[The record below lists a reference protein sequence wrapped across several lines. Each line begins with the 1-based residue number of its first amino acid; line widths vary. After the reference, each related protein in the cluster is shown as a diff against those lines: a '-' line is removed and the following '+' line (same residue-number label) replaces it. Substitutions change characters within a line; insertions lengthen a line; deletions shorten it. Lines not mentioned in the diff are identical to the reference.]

1 MGMIDTAPGGAS
13 NERSGRGPVVIEEV
27 RGWRA
32 LREFIE
38 LPYRLHAGTPWVP
51 PVRVERWAY
60 LNRKLNPFFTHG
72 RAAWFVA
79 RRDATV
85 VGRVSAQVDDAFN
98 RVHGSRWGMFG
109 FLELE
114 DDPEV
119 TGALLGAAEA
129 WLRSEG
135 CERMVGPMDLTIND
149 ESGVLIEGF
158 ERAPQIKQPWHPPY
172 YQLRCEE
179 AGLTKA
185 VDLLSYELDISD
197 REHLDPV
204 IPKVA
209 ERARSRHGLTVRPMD
224 RRHLRREMD
233 IFAEIYNDAW
243 SDNWGFVPYGK
254 ADLDAYALELQIA
267 YSPGWFMVVEHRGQ
281 PVAMAITV
289 LDLNQVLARM
299 GGRLLPWG
307 WWYLLRRKH
316 HIDQLRVGFLGV
328 RPAYEYTGAAALLY
342 AEHFATAEHSPLK
355 KGEAGWILETNRG
368 MRRGLEAMNGR
379 VVKRYRIYERLLEQ
393 S

>member
-1 MGMIDTAPGGAS
+1 MPNATPGEPSEQRGGWGALT
-13 NERSGRGPVVIEEV
+13 VDEV
-27 RGWRA
+27 HRWRD
-32 LREFIE
+32 LRAFVE
-38 LPYRLHAGTPWVP
+38 LPYRLHAGSPWVP
-51 PVRVERWAY
+51 PVRIERLAY

-72 RAAWFVA
+72 RAAWFLA
-79 RRDATV
+79 RRQGTV
-85 VGRVSAQVDDAFN
+85 VGRISAQVDDEFN
-98 RVHGSRWGMFG
+98 RFHGSRWGMFG

-119 TGALLGAAEA
+119 AEALLAAAEA

-135 CERMVGPMDLTIND
+135 CEKMVGPMDLTVND

-158 ERAPQIKQPWHPPY
+158 ERRPQIKQPWHPPY
-172 YQLRCEE
+172 YQVRCEE

-204 IPKVA
+204 IPKAA
-209 ERARSRHGLTVRPMD
+209 ERARSRHGLTVRLMG
-224 RRHLRREMD
+224 RRHLRRDMD

-254 ADLDAYALELQIA
+254 ADLDAYALEMQIA
-267 YSPGWFMVVEHRGQ
+267 WAPGWFMIVEHDAT

-299 GGRLLPWG
+299 HGRLLPWG
-307 WWYLLRRKH
+307 WWYLLRRYH
-316 HIDQLRVGFLGV
+316 YVDQVRVGFLGV
-328 RPAYEYTGAAALLY
+328 KPAYEYTGAAALLY
-342 AEHFATAEHSPLK
+342 AEHFATAEHSWIK
-355 KGEAGWILETNRG
+355 HGEAGWILETNRG
-368 MRRGLEAMNGR
+368 MRRGLEAMGGR
-379 VVKRYRIYERLLEQ
+379 IVKRYRVYERQLA
-393 S
+393 

>member
-1 MGMIDTAPGGAS
+1 MRDTTPEGGS
-13 NERSGRGPVVIEEV
+13 RGPTGRGAVTVEEV
-27 RGWRA
+27 HRWWDLRA
-32 LREFIE
+32 FIE
-38 LPYRLHAGTPWVP
+38 LPYRLHAGTRWVP
-51 PVRVERWAY
+51 PLRVERWAY

-72 RAAWFVA
+72 RAAWFLA
-79 RRDATV
+79 RRQGTV
-85 VGRVSAQVDDAFN
+85 VGRISAQVDDAFN
-98 RVHGSRWGMFG
+98 QFHGSRWGMFG

-119 TGALLGAAEA
+119 AEALLAAAEG

-135 CERMVGPMDLTIND
+135 CDRMVGPMDLTVND

-172 YQLRCEE
+172 YQARCEE
-179 AGLTKA
+179 AGLAKA

-204 IPKVA
+204 IPELA
-209 ERARSRHGLTVRPMD
+209 ERARSRHGLTVRPMS
-224 RRHLRREMD
+224 RRHLRRDMD
-233 IFAEIYNDAW
+233 IFAEIYNEAW
-243 SDNWGFVPYGK
+243 SGSWGFVPYGK

-267 YSPGWFMVVEHRGQ
+267 YTPGWFMIVEHQGQ

-289 LDLNQVLARM
+289 LDLNQVLTRM
-299 GGRLLPWG
+299 GGRLLPRG
-307 WWYLLRRKH
+307 WWYLLRRNHYVDKV
-316 HIDQLRVGFLGV
+316 RVGFLGV
-328 RPAYEYTGAAALLY
+328 KPAFEYTGAAALLY
-342 AEHFATAEHSPLK
+342 AEHFATAEHSRLQ

-379 VVKRYRIYERLLEQ
+379 VVKRYRVYERSLDRP
-393 S
+393 